1 MSSTKMLAV
10 VILALTLLPAASQ
23 TLSQAPAQTLPSTLP
38 STWPNTW
45 PSKPVTVVVPFPAGS
60 ASDVVARIL
69 APRLSGLLKKEVI
82 IENVSGAGG
91 TTGALRVARADPDGY
106 QIAFGVT
113 GTHSQNQLLYKN
125 PPYDATSDFAP
136 VGLIAEA
143 PYMLITR
150 PDFPAS
156 DLKEFKS
163 FAKGNEAKLQYG
175 SGGPGSGTHI
185 TCLLLNNAIGIETTH
200 IPYRSTSQ
208 AMPDLLAGRID
219 YMCDP
224 IQTALPGTQ
233 QKTVKALATLSR
245 DRAALLPAVPTAH
258 EQGVANFDASIWFA
272 LFFPKNTPEAIILRL
287 NGVLS
292 TALDSKSVRERLESN
307 GLRLAAPAR
316 RNADY
321 LARFVASE
329 IEKYAGPIKASGASL
344 D

>member
-1 MSSTKMLAV
+1 MLV
-10 VILALTLLPAASQ
+10 VVVFVLASIPAAAPTAAQSWPTRPI
-23 TLSQAPAQTLPSTLP
+23 TL
-38 STWPNTW
+38 
-45 PSKPVTVVVPFPAGS
+45 VVPFPAGS

-69 APRLSGLLKKEVI
+69 APRLSELLKKEVI

-91 TTGALRVARADPDGY
+91 TTGALRVAHAAPDGY

-113 GTHSQNQLLYKN
+113 GTHSQNQLLYKH
-125 PPYDATSDFAP
+125 PAYDATTDFAP

-150 PDFPAS
+150 PDFPAG
-156 DLKEFKS
+156 DLKGFMS
-163 FAKGNEAKLQYG
+163 YAKDNQAKMQYG

-185 TCLLLNNAIGIETTH
+185 TCLLLNIAIGIETTH
-200 IPYRSTSQ
+200 VPYRSTSQ

-219 YMCDP
+219 YLCDP
-224 IQTALPGTQ
+224 IQTALSGIE
-233 QKTVKALATLSR
+233 QKTVKAIAALSR
-245 DRAALLPAVPTAH
+245 ERAALLPAIRSAQ
-258 EQGVANFDASIWFA
+258 EQGLANFDASIWFA
-272 LFFPKNTPEAIILRL
+272 LFFPKNTPDAIIRRL

-292 TALDSKSVRERLESN
+292 TALDTKSVRDSLEGN
-307 GLRLAAPAR
+307 GLRVAVPAR

-329 IEKYAGPIKASGASL
+329 IRKYAGPIKASGALL

>member
-1 MSSTKMLAV
+1 M
-10 VILALTLLPAASQ
+10 
-23 TLSQAPAQTLPSTLP
+23 
-38 STWPNTW
+38 
-45 PSKPVTVVVPFPAGS
+45 
-60 ASDVVARIL
+60 
-69 APRLSGLLKKEVI
+69 
-82 IENVSGAGG
+82 
-91 TTGALRVARADPDGY
+91 ARA
-106 QIAFGVT
+106 A
-113 GTHSQNQLLYKN
+113 
-125 PPYDATSDFAP
+125 
-136 VGLIAEA
+136 GLRHA
-143 PYMLITR
+143 
-150 PDFPAS
+150 
-156 DLKEFKS
+156 
-163 FAKGNEAKLQYG
+163 
-175 SGGPGSGTHI
+175 I

-219 YMCDP
+219 YLCDP
-224 IQTALPGTQ
+224 IQTALPGIQ

-245 DRAALLPAVPTAH
+245 DRAALLSAVPTAH

-321 LARFVASE
+321 LGRFVASE
-329 IEKYAGPIKASGASL
+329 IKKYAGPIKASGASL

>member
-1 MSSTKMLAV
+1 VSSLKVLAV
-10 VILALTLLPAASQ
+10 VAFALTLPSSAQ
-23 TLSQAPAQTLPSTLP
+23 TWSQASVQ
-38 STWPNTW
+38 TW
-45 PSKPVTVVVPFPAGS
+45 PSKPVTLVVPFPAGS

-69 APRLSGLLKKEVI
+69 APRLSELLKQEII

-91 TTGALRVARADPDGY
+91 TTGALRVARAAPDGY

-113 GTHSQNQLLYKN
+113 GTHSQNQFLYKQ
-125 PPYDATSDFAP
+125 PPYDATTDFTP

-150 PDFPAS
+150 PDFPAGH
-156 DLKEFKS
+156 LKEFVS
-163 FAKGNEAKLQYG
+163 HAKVNQAKLQYG

-185 TCLLLNNAIGIETTH
+185 TCLLLNKAIGIEATH

-219 YMCDP
+219 YLCDP
-224 IQTALPGTQ
+224 IQTALPGIE
-233 QKTVKALATLSR
+233 QKTVRAIATLSR
-245 DRAALLPAVPTAH
+245 ERTALLPGVPSAH
-258 EQGVANFDASIWFA
+258 EQGLGNFDASIWFA
-272 LFFPKNTPEAIILRL
+272 LFFPKDTPDAIVRRL

-292 TALDSKSVRERLESN
+292 TALDTKSVRESLESN

-329 IEKYAGPIKASGASL
+329 IKKYAGPIKASGASL